1 MVVCTCI
8 NGYKPTLLCE
18 CKTVAHTYDHRAVG
32 QPPMSCSVIFNDL
45 TFGINDFFA
54 TCMLILELFPHS
66 GIVAAGTLFG
76 MWPHEIGNYRRRR

>member
-1 MVVCTCI
+1 MVVRTCI
-8 NGYKPTLLCE
+8 NGYKPTLLCG

-32 QPPMSCSVIFNDL
+32 QPPMSCSVIF
-45 TFGINDFFA
+45 GMNDFFA

>member
-1 MVVCTCI
+1 MVVRTCI

-32 QPPMSCSVIFNDL
+32 QPPMSCSVIF
-45 TFGINDFFA
+45 GMNDFFA